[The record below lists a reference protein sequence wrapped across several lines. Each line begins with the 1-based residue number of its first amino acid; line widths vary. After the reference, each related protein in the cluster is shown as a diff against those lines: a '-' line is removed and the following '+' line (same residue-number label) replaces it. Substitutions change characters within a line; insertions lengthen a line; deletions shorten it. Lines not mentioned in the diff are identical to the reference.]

1 MWTNDGA
8 LFLGSQFMILT
19 SWFEKEGFCSL
30 TNSDGDALFAWIFDL
45 SLHLLAMITCQWFFT
60 ALSVRP
66 GNCFAITAHLLP
78 WIRWQARSLS
88 SSSSVKGLLL
98 ILGSNWLNHLNLQL
112 FPDLIYNFWV
122 SYQSKSYLI
131 FLFLQSI
138 YISCFSCINF

>member
-1 MWTNDGA
+1 
-8 LFLGSQFMILT
+8 
-19 SWFEKEGFCSL
+19 
-30 TNSDGDALFAWIFDL
+30 
-45 SLHLLAMITCQWFFT
+45 
-60 ALSVRP
+60 
-66 GNCFAITAHLLP
+66 LP